1 MSMSW
6 NVNWPMVIAAILFL
20 EGHLKESRWRKTNHI
35 STGCVG
41 FPFKIQGETLWK
53 QNVGTIQNLY
63 RQSTRLKSWEAKN
76 SKLGNSL
83 VAFFGLKHVNKWEYW
98 DGIFFSKH
106 DPQKFVWN
114 IKTPDSKQ
122 FCSFW
127 KRAPRTN
134 KWNSSRPETCL
145 LKRQQLLPSRCYM
158 RELIEKCCPQEFGL
172 YMISA
177 NIAKVTK
184 DG

>member
-1 MSMSW
+1 
-6 NVNWPMVIAAILFL
+6 MVIAAILFL
-20 EGHLKESRWRKTNHI
+20 EGHLKESQWRKTNHI

-63 RQSTRLKSWEAKN
+63 RQSARLKSLEAKN

-83 VAFFGLKHVNKWEYW
+83 VAFLVKICKQM
-98 DGIFFSKH
+98 GILRWNRFSKK
-106 DPQKFVWN
+106 DPRKFGWN
-114 IKTPDSKQ
+114 IKSPDSKQ

-158 RELIEKCCPQEFGL
+158 RELIEKCCPQEIGL